1 MVTVAMAGKPSY
13 EHEVIEQLKG
23 YKRLAGRIAML
34 EKQPVGMGIAV
45 SRGPEG
51 DRLQALHRKLKSM
64 PSYMYLSPREQE
76 LELTAHA
83 YIENY
88 TTGTLSQ
95 LREVRRVHGADE
107 EDQGKLNDLAHRI
120 AKVLEARRGD
130 GDSYEGYEGAVR
142 RLDELKAL
150 QEQKDHIDHALESL
164 ASYKPDYSR
173 LLRLRF
179 IEGLSV
185 EEVSAQLLIVRKTF
199 SRWKPKAIHEYA
211 ELAGLA

>member
-1 MVTVAMAGKPSY
+1 MATMTDKPSY
-13 EHEVIEQLKG
+13 EDVVVEQLKG

-34 EKQPVGMGIAV
+34 EKQPAGMGIAV

-51 DRLQALHRKLKSM
+51 DRLQALHRKLKEM
-64 PSYMYLSPREQE
+64 PSYMYLSPKEQE

-95 LREVRRVHGADE
+95 LREVRRVSGADE
-107 EDQGKLNDLAHRI
+107 EDQGRLNDLAHRI
-120 AKVLEARRGD
+120 ARVLEARRGT
-130 GDSYEGYEGAVR
+130 GDSYEGYEGAER
-142 RLDELKAL
+142 RLDEMQAL
-150 QEQKDHIDHALESL
+150 QERKDRIDHVLASL
-164 ASYKPDYSR
+164 SSYKPDYSQ

-199 SRWKPKAIHEYA
+199 SRWKPKAIREYA
-211 ELAGLA
+211 ELAGLARS